1 MKITLDTN
9 VLVSAFVSKHGHPAK
24 ILDIILI
31 FPEVKL
37 ILSNQIIEEFEN
49 VLSREEVKE
58 RFGYSK
64 REIKSFARAVAK
76 VSTIVKVKSHF
87 RVIKEDEK
95 DDSVLNTAYDG
106 KADYIVSGDHHLLNL
121 KKFKGLK
128 IVNPKQMVK
137 IFVSKFGEIAVPEK
151 R

>member
-9 VLVSAFVSKHGHPAK
+9 VLVSAFISKHGHPAK
-24 ILDIILI
+24 ILDIILA

-37 ILSNQIIEEFEN
+37 ILSNPIIEEFEN
-49 VLSREEVKE
+49 VLSREEVRE

-64 REIKSFARAVAK
+64 REIKSFAQAVAK
-76 VSTIVKVKSHF
+76 VSTMVRTRSHF
-87 RVIKEDEK
+87 KVIKEDKK
-95 DDSVLNTAYDG
+95 DDIVLNTAYDG
-106 KADYIVSGDHHLLNL
+106 KTDYIVSGDHHLLNL

-128 IVNPKQMVK
+128 IVSPKQMVK
-137 IFVSKFGEIAVPEK
+137 IFVSKFGEIVIPEK